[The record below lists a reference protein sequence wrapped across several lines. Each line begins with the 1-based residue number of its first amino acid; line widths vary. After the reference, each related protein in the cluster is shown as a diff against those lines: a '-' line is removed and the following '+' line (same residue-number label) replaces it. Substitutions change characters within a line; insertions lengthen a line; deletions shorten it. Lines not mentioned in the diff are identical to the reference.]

1 MHVPLRV
8 FLLLQKHDVPV
19 MYFFDFETRKDDMD
33 GAAAVEFHRTVLL
46 RLLAGLF
53 EAAGMVPGGAPMA
66 RLPRP
71 VRLMIARV
79 LLPAESATKRLI
91 QFISRRIVLPPKRE
105 RAASAKTAERA
116 ASRNSGTSAPSFWLF
131 DRRKF
136 FPELADKRRAVR
148 RGPGPRLTDFG
159 SFDAYRRR
167 EADDV
172 KPVRDPDDAV
182 RMCRRMLALYRALN
196 DLEGQ
201 ARRLLRAMAK
211 RKQNPP
217 GPGRYGPV
225 RSGFPP
231 GYRKNKTHEVDVI
244 LYECHMMTWLDK
256 PPTLPPP

>member
-1 MHVPLRV
+1 
-8 FLLLQKHDVPV
+8 
-19 MYFFDFETRKDDMD
+19 MD
-33 GAAAVEFHRTVLL
+33 GSAAVEFHRTVLL

-53 EAAGMVPGGAPMA
+53 EAAGFQPGGAPVA
-66 RLPRP
+66 RLPKS

-91 QFISRRIVLPPKRE
+91 QFISRRIVVPPKRE
-105 RAASAKTAERA
+105 RAASAKAVPRGGA
-116 ASRNSGTSAPSFWLF
+116 RKSRTCAPSFWLF
-131 DRRKF
+131 DKRKY
-136 FPELADKRRAVR
+136 FPELADKSRAVR
-148 RGPGPRLTDFG
+148 RGPGPQISDFH
-159 SFDAYRRR
+159 SFRSGRVAQ
-167 EADDV
+167 AA

-211 RKQNPP
+211 RAQNPP

-225 RSGFPP
+225 RPGFPP
-231 GYRKNKTHEVDVI
+231 GYRRSRTHEVDQI
-244 LYECHMMTWLDK
+244 LYECHLMTWLDK

>member
-1 MHVPLRV
+1 
-8 FLLLQKHDVPV
+8 
-19 MYFFDFETRKDDMD
+19 MD
-33 GAAAVEFHRTVLL
+33 GSAAVEFHRTVLL

-53 EAAGMVPGGAPMA
+53 EAAGFQPGGAPLA
-66 RLPRP
+66 RLPKP

-91 QFISRRIVLPPKRE
+91 YFLSRRMSLPPKRT
-105 RAASAKTAERA
+105 RAASKAQAATGKTR
-116 ASRNSGTSAPSFWLF
+116 RKSGGSAPSFWLF

-136 FPELADKRRAVR
+136 FPELADKTRRVR
-148 RGPGPRLTDFG
+148 RGPGPRMSDFSDPRAG
-159 SFDAYRRR
+159 WGR
-167 EADDV
+167 EAEA
-172 KPVRDPDDAV
+172 KPLRDPDDAV

-201 ARRLLRAMAK
+201 ARRLLRVMEK

-231 GYRKNKTHEVDVI
+231 GYRRNKTHEIDQI
-244 LYECHMMTWLDK
+244 LYECHMMAWFEK
-256 PPTLPPP
+256 PPALPPP